1 VVEKVNEMIGHQKE
15 EELERGRRR
24 VIEWGRGSGI
34 QKEHK
39 AGFVGRA

>member
-1 VVEKVNEMIGHQKE
+1 LVDQVNELFRHQKE
-15 EELERGRRR
+15 EEFERGRRR

-34 QKEHK
+34 QSEQR